1 MWRLNFSVFWLCLAM
16 NNTYILYYICP
27 LHTFFFLVV
36 FFTMRVAESA
46 NHTQVCAAVRQAHD
60 ILLSGVAVG
69 CSCQVVWPMRGALRC
84 VGV

>member
-36 FFTMRVAESA
+36 FFTMRFGEST
-46 NHTQVCAAVRQAHD
+46 NHTQVRAV
-60 ILLSGVAVG
+60 V
-69 CSCQVVWPMRGALRC
+69 
-84 VGV
+84 